1 MSTTRSE
8 SISPE
13 RTKGVLS
20 DRNFVK
26 LFAGQTVS
34 LVGTQITIFTM
45 PLVAVLALRATVFQ
59 VGVLNALRLAPVV
72 VVALFAGV
80 WLDRTRRRPVLIAC
94 ALCSSLL
101 IGLVPAGA
109 SAGFLSIWLLYGV
122 AALVGGL
129 NVVFDIGI
137 LSYVP
142 NLVEQDHLAEANG
155 KLQASLAMAGIAG
168 PALAGLLVGVL
179 TAPITLS
186 LDAVSYLL
194 VALGLVTIRK
204 PELKPE
210 IPQARPSVR
219 RQIAEGFRA
228 VYGSKLLSA
237 LLTQTAVLNLSFG
250 MFWTLF
256 VVYSLRTLGLTPL
269 KLGFVTGAESVGAL
283 LGALLA
289 VRLRAK
295 LGLGRALAL
304 ATIGSSVSLL
314 LVIFPRSASILAI
327 SIFMIA
333 TFAYGFNVINLNV
346 NGITIR
352 QIITPKRLLARM
364 NATYRMLL
372 FGAPP
377 AGSILGGLLGSAIGL
392 RPALLTALVIM
403 TTPLLWLLFSPIF
416 RLRDMPTGPDEN
428 ISARRG
434 ET

>member
-1 MSTTRSE
+1 MSTTRSD
-8 SISPE
+8 SNSSE
-13 RTKGVLS
+13 RAKGVLT

-26 LFAGQTVS
+26 LFVGQTVS

-80 WLDRTRRRPVLIAC
+80 WLDRTRRRPVLIVC

-109 SAGFLSIWLLYGV
+109 SDGFLSIWLLYGV
-122 AALVGGL
+122 AVLVGGL

-142 NLVEQDHLAEANG
+142 NLVEQDCLPEANG
-155 KLQASLAMAGIAG
+155 KLQASLAVAGIAG
-168 PALAGLLVGVL
+168 PAAAGFLVGVL

-194 VALGLVTIRK
+194 VALGLITIRK
-204 PELKPE
+204 SEPKPE
-210 IPQARPSVR
+210 IPQARASVR
-219 RQIAEGFRA
+219 RQIAEGFHA

-237 LLTQTAVLNLSFG
+237 LLTQTAVLNLSYG

-256 VVYSLRTLGLTPL
+256 VVYAVRLLGLTPL
-269 KLGFVTGAESVGAL
+269 KLGFVTGAGSVGAL

-289 VRLRAK
+289 VWLRNK
-295 LGLGRALAL
+295 LGLGRALAA
-304 ATIGSSVSLL
+304 ATVGSSAPLL
-314 LVIFPRSASILAI
+314 LVILPRNASLLAI
-327 SIFMIA
+327 STFMAAMLI
-333 TFAYGFNVINLNV
+333 YGFNVANLNV

-377 AGSILGGLLGSAIGL
+377 AGSLLGGLLGSIMGL
-392 RPALLTALVIM
+392 RPALLTALVTM
-403 TTPLLWLLFSPIF
+403 TTPLLWLFFSPIF

-428 ISARRG
+428 LSAR
-434 ET
+434 TT